1 MFLKDFLMQFDGKKI
16 KLYVDMDGVIADYD
30 IGKPSEYDK
39 KRPLYTSLEKLKQ
52 VSEMDNVEMH
62 IMSITRMDEGFEE
75 KNLWLDKYAPF
86 FERENRVIISRQS
99 NGFRTSV
106 ELKVE
111 FFENLERDGS
121 VVILIDDHPTILH
134 EIQKKVKDVVLL
146 KDTALVD

>member
-1 MFLKDFLMQFDGKKI
+1 MFLKDFLMQFEGKKI

-39 KRPLYTSLEKLKQ
+39 KRPLYSSLEKLKQ

-99 NGFRTSV
+99 NDFRTSV

-134 EIQKKVKDVVLL
+134 EIQEKVKDVVLL